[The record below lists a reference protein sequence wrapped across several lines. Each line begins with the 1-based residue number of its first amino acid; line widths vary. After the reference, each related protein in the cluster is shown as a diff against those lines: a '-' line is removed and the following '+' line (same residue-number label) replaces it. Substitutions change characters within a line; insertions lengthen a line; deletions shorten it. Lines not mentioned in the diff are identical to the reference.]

1 MSLPRVALG
10 HFIFSV
16 LLCSCLFYIFII
28 YLVSSNKELIQ
39 LVISFEILIT
49 VNNMQLLENYSEFNS
64 NRQYE
69 EWSLMRQR
77 DRWCALRRMK
87 SPHLPSVWYG
97 PGDWFKHDGIYG
109 SKQKGGWCFPYLW
122 DFEIQAPK
130 AFLGPRLQTLEQES
144 WVYIWEMLV
153 SLISLKESAIGNENA
168 QSVVPELLTSS
179 IHYLFTKIIFFN
191 CFIFGQLHLR
201 TFSSSKIPI
210 HPKFLLFGSRR
221 AT

>member
-1 MSLPRVALG
+1 MVFDETKGPVVCPKENEGSTSS
-10 HFIFSV
+10 FCMIWSWW
-16 LLCSCLFYIFII
+16 
-28 YLVSSNKELIQ
+28 LVQKRLN
-39 LVISFEILIT
+39 
-49 VNNMQLLENYSEFNS
+49 
-64 NRQYE
+64 
-69 EWSLMRQR
+69 
-77 DRWCALRRMK
+77 LREQTK
-87 SPHLPSVWYG
+87 V
-97 PGDWFKHDGIYG
+97 
-109 SKQKGGWCFPYLW
+109 GWCFPYLW
-122 DFEIQAPK
+122 DFEMQAPK